1 MGPYCRY
8 CDTRCFVPDPWGE
21 HRIGGARII
30 LATCEKGKALDRE
43 RAGYDIDRAREM
55 AGAR

>member
-21 HRIGGARII
+21 FRIHGARII
-30 LATCEKGKALDRE
+30 LATCMKGKERDRAV
-43 RAGYDIDRAREM
+43 AGYDIDRAREL